1 MKKTLTVLAVVLG
14 CTAFAEGDVAKVF
27 VDKGSTYLR
36 SEKKLKVGDE
46 LVMVTDAA
54 GATEAGH
61 ALVMEVNGALV
72 RVTLDDEAAK
82 ANAKFARLS
91 APVAAKSAAPAAK
104 PAPVV
109 AAAAPAA
116 AAPAAAQP
124 PPPTPPAAAAP
135 PAPPALTGP
144 TLKGRLEANGFRAVA
159 YNDSPTPWTG
169 CEFRFSDG
177 GFHDIGTVGAMSD
190 ESSVL
195 IKFTWPPDPPFN
207 GVTVKCAEGEAF
219 FKFSEPAAKH
229 ALDGFAEVDGSRVTI
244 NNSGDTEW
252 TRCDVRKPDGTHY
265 VMGRLKAHDRDSARG
280 GAFQKSNDAP
290 KPPRWLT
297 LTCKEGSLRQQ
308 VY

>member
-116 AAPAAAQP
+116 AAPAAPTASAPGRCGTTGASCADRADAQRP
-124 PPPTPPAAAAP
+124 P
-135 PAPPALTGP
+135 
-144 TLKGRLEANGFRAVA
+144 R
-159 YNDSPTPWTG
+159 
-169 CEFRFSDG
+169 
-177 GFHDIGTVGAMSD
+177 
-190 ESSVL
+190 
-195 IKFTWPPDPPFN
+195 
-207 GVTVKCAEGEAF
+207 GERV
-219 FKFSEPAAKH
+219 SRRGLQRQPH
-229 ALDGFAEVDGSRVTI
+229 PVDGLRISIFRWWVSRHRHGG
-244 NNSGDTEW
+244 GDE
-252 TRCDVRKPDGTHY
+252 
-265 VMGRLKAHDRDSARG
+265 
-280 GAFQKSNDAP
+280 
-290 KPPRWLT
+290 
-297 LTCKEGSLRQQ
+297 
-308 VY
+308 